1 MNKNNVNIEVDKI
14 KNIDLQEA
22 KEEIKKL
29 YEKAEY
35 NARLYYEEDKTEI
48 SDYEY
53 DIIIHKLK
61 YLEEK
66 FPKLKKKNTIT
77 ERIGGIPNSSF
88 EKVNHEVSMQSLQDV
103 FSFDEVLGFDEKVR
117 KALNKDEVEYVVETK
132 IDGLSA
138 TLKYMNGRLVLG
150 ATRGNGQVGENVTNN
165 MRVVKNVPT
174 KIDYKGEFIVRRR
187 SFYV

>member
-29 YEKAEY
+29 YEKSEH

-103 FSFDEVLGFDEKVR
+103 FSFDEVLEFDEKVR

>member
-35 NARLYYEEDKTEI
+35 NAKLYYEEDKTEI

-103 FSFDEVLGFDEKVR
+103 FSFDEVL
-117 KALNKDEVEYVVETK
+117 
-132 IDGLSA
+132 
-138 TLKYMNGRLVLG
+138 
-150 ATRGNGQVGENVTNN
+150 
-165 MRVVKNVPT
+165 
-174 KIDYKGEFIVRRR
+174 
-187 SFYV
+187 

>member
-1 MNKNNVNIEVDKI
+1 
-14 KNIDLQEA
+14 
-22 KEEIKKL
+22 
-29 YEKAEY
+29 
-35 NARLYYEEDKTEI
+35 
-48 SDYEY
+48 
-53 DIIIHKLK
+53 
-61 YLEEK
+61 
-66 FPKLKKKNTIT
+66 
-77 ERIGGIPNSSF
+77 
-88 EKVNHEVSMQSLQDV
+88 MQSLQDV
-103 FSFDEVLGFDEKVR
+103 FSFDEILEFDEKVR